1 MKRELPTP
9 TTCTAELA
17 TEAGDTRG
25 WCRDHD
31 HHDHHD
37 QWRHHDVR
45 H

>member
-17 TEAGDTRG
+17 TGAGDTRG

-31 HHDHHD
+31 HHDHLD